1 MCQATVIPLA
11 SKIQDA
17 TAFVG
22 HRIRSLSRTAHL
34 PSYSAHSE
42 SSVNSISHIHVQ
54 LPHNLLAAHLH
65 RCVHY
70 VGTQRVRPGTRRMV
84 RSLQSRQSRG
94 IHRRMLTK
102 DSHTA
107 PMLDAHRR
115 SERRMQQRSHKLQ
128 YATRLGHD
136 TCIQRSRKMSYR
148 RKIRHWSAIRRK
160 SCAVLQAQP
169 YGMDWL
175 RWTRIIMSRL
185 VHAHDDLFADMLQAS
200 RMIDSR
206 RRRHIS
212 TDVINWVH

>member
-1 MCQATVIPLA
+1 
-11 SKIQDA
+11 
-17 TAFVG
+17 
-22 HRIRSLSRTAHL
+22 
-34 PSYSAHSE
+34 
-42 SSVNSISHIHVQ
+42 
-54 LPHNLLAAHLH
+54 
-65 RCVHY
+65 
-70 VGTQRVRPGTRRMV
+70 
-84 RSLQSRQSRG
+84 
-94 IHRRMLTK
+94 
-102 DSHTA
+102 
-107 PMLDAHRR
+107 
-115 SERRMQQRSHKLQ
+115 
-128 YATRLGHD
+128 
-136 TCIQRSRKMSYR
+136 MSFR